1 MLPSNF
7 AVSGLPIKVS
17 KAAFSCEGLSVDAWT
32 DRSARSLPSPLWPRI
47 VTRHANGFYYL
58 PLARRLEGNLPPLLK
73 SPLQYKLHSSK
84 HFLQSAGHA
93 VLGTLYSRAHRIG
106 LNEVSCL
113 LDGLRKNVSLSSF
126 VVVVICVYVCP
137 ASEVIVFAE
146 QQFQGFGD
154 HVRR

>member
-93 VLGTLYSRAHRIG
+93 VLGTLYSHAHRIG
-106 LNEVSCL
+106 LSGDSCL
-113 LDGLRKNVSLSSF
+113 LRSLCKNVSLDLF
-126 VVVVICVYVCP
+126 LLVIVVVLT
-137 ASEVIVFAE
+137 
-146 QQFQGFGD
+146 
-154 HVRR
+154 